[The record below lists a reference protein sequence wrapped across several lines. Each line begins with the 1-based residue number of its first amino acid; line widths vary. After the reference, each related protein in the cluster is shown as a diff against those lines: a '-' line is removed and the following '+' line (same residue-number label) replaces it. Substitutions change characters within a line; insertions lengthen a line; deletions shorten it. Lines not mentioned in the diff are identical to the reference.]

1 MQSEIMLKNLIS
13 LGSLVLMKAGELTAQ
28 GAEIF
33 RPLQETSMHDDIAT
47 ILHLACCMEHI

>member
-1 MQSEIMLKNLIS
+1 
-13 LGSLVLMKAGELTAQ
+13 MKAGELTAQ

-47 ILHLACCMEHI
+47 ILHLACCMEHIWPCWQSVTEDG